1 MTWVEVCVEVPSGV
15 LAARSGGARSVELCA
30 DLERGGTTPSHG
42 AVEQARRARDIELHV
57 LVRPRAGGFH
67 YGGDDLAVMRADVVA
82 ARGLGVDGVA
92 LGCLRADGTID
103 SEATRELVEL
113 ARPLRVTFHR
123 AFDQCPD
130 PRAALEELVALGI
143 ERVLSS
149 GGAAT
154 ALEGRARLAELVER
168 AAGRIAVIAAGG
180 VRPGNV
186 RSIVDATR
194 VPGVHFAA
202 RASAAAGPAGFG
214 APCDTDEELV
224 RACVRALA

>member
-1 MTWVEVCVEVPSGV
+1 MTWIEVCVELPS
-15 LAARSGGARSVELCA
+15 AARAARRGGARAIELCA

-42 AVEQARRARDIELHV
+42 AVEHARRTRDLELNV
-57 LVRPRAGGFH
+57 LVRPRAGDFH
-67 YGGDDLAVMRADVVA
+67 YGEDERAVMRADVVA
-82 ARGLGVDGVA
+82 ARTLGADGVA
-92 LGCLRADGTID
+92 LGCLRPDATID
-103 SEATRELVEL
+103 REATRELVEL

-123 AFDQCPD
+123 AFDLCPD
-130 PRAALEELVALGI
+130 RREALEELVALGI

-149 GGAAT
+149 GGGAT
-154 ALEGRARLAELVER
+154 ALAGSALLAELVELS
-168 AAGRIAVIAAGG
+168 AGRIAVIAAGG

-202 RASAAAGPAGFG
+202 RATSLAGPAGFG
-214 APCDTDEELV
+214 TPCDTDEELV